1 MRRGEQVSTMRH
13 IALAEGHKALWAG
26 LRPRVLFHVPAA
38 AITWSSY
45 ETMKLLLRDRS
56 LTAA

>member
-1 MRRGEQVSTMRH
+1 MQR
-13 IALAEGHKALWAG
+13 IAAAEGGKALWAG

-45 ETMKLLLRDRS
+45 ETMKLLLRDRGLS
-56 LTAA
+56 QL

>member
-1 MRRGEQVSTMRH
+1 MQVRTMQH
-13 IALAEGHKALWAG
+13 IVMSEGSNALWAG

-45 ETMKLLLRDRS
+45 ETMKVLLQDKS
-56 LTAA
+56 LSVA

>member
-1 MRRGEQVSTMRH
+1 MKQIS
-13 IALAEGHKALWAG
+13 LKEGHAALWAG

-45 ETMKLLLRDRS
+45 ETMKTLLG
-56 LTAA
+56 A